1 MASVLSDL
9 EKSVES
15 NSAPDEAVI
24 ASSID
29 FASSVEVTEVTLIS
43 FEVTLGLGL

>member
-1 MASVLSDL
+1 MRVLSDL

-15 NSAPDEAVI
+15 NSAPDDAVI

-29 FASSVEVTEVTLIS
+29 FLSSVEVTEVTLRS
-43 FEVTLGLGL
+43 FEATLGLGL